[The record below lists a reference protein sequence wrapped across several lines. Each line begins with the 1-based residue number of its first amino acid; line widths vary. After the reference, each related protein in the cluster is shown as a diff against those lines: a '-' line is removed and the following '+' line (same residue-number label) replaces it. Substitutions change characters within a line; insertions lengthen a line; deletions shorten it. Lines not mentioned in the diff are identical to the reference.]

1 MFMGIG
7 VSFVVSK
14 PSCSS
19 TMEVAKYISV
29 ILAST
34 LKFVGGPLTG
44 LAFQLS
50 WVETAACT
58 IIGMMVSVIA
68 VTFAGELFL
77 RLSQRFRKTSP
88 RRFTRRTRMAV
99 RIWQRSGMAGIAF
112 LTPILLTPIGG
123 TALAISFNVGRF
135 KLISYML
142 ISALFWGI
150 IQSLL
155 AYQLP
160 GLFK

>member
-1 MFMGIG
+1 MQF
-7 VSFVVSK
+7 
-14 PSCSS
+14 
-19 TMEVAKYISV
+19 AKYISV

-34 LKFVGGPLTG
+34 IKFIGGPLAG
-44 LAFQLS
+44 LAFRLG

-58 IIGMMVSVIA
+58 VIGMMVSVLA
-68 VTFAGELFL
+68 VSFAGEVLAQL
-77 RLSQRFRKTSP
+77 RHRFRKTPP

-112 LTPILLTPIGG
+112 LTPLLLTPIGG
-123 TALAISFNVGRF
+123 TAIAIMFNVRRF

-142 ISALFWGI
+142 VSAMLWAI
-150 IQSLL
+150 VQTLL
-155 AYQLP
+155 VYQLP

>member
-1 MFMGIG
+1 
-7 VSFVVSK
+7 
-14 PSCSS
+14 
-19 TMEVAKYISV
+19 MEVAKYISV

-34 LKFVGGPLTG
+34 LKFVGGPLMG
-44 LAFQLS
+44 LAFQLN

-77 RLSQRFRKTSP
+77 RLSHRFRKTSP

-150 IQSLL
+150 IQCLL